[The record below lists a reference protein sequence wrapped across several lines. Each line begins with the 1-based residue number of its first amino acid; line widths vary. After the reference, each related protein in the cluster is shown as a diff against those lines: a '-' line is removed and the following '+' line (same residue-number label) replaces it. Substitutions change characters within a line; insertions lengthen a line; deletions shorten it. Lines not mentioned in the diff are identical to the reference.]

1 MEYDR
6 TFYMIVLPIPK
17 GEIDANPNI
26 KQNPGY

>member
-1 MEYDR
+1 
-6 TFYMIVLPIPK
+6 MIVLPIPK